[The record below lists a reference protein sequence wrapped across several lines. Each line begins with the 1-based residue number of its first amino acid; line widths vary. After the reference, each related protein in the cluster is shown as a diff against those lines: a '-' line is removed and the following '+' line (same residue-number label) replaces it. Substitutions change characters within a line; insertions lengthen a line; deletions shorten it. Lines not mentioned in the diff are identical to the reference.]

1 MFINASLVASALAV
15 KEKETGTIEQ
25 LLMTP
30 AQTGEMLLAKTSPVL
45 VLMMVVMA
53 ASLIVGILVFGVPVR
68 GSLWL
73 FVIAG
78 VLRSPRGDWHRGHDR
93 NLFEIAAAGAIV
105 DVLRQ
110 PADYFA
116 FGSDLTAGE
125 HARFSSEAFLHRPV
139 ALLSE
144 DNPGGHP
151 EGCSVEC
158 IVAQSSRLVRF
169 CNHSVLCE
177 CVALPET
184 VILVVG
190 EANDKR
196 QR

>member
-15 KEKETGTIEQ
+15 QGEGNWHDRTA
-25 LLMTP
+25 LMTP

-45 VLMMVVMA
+45 AVMMVVMA
-53 ASLIVGILVFGVPVR
+53 ASLIIGILVFGVPVR
-68 GSLWL
+68 GSLWM

-78 VLRSPRGDWHRGHDR
+78 VLRSPRGDRHWRHDS
-93 NLFEIAAAGAIV
+93 NLLEIAAAGAVVNIL
-105 DVLRQ
+105 DL
-110 PADYFA
+110 PPNYFA
-116 FGSDLTAGE
+116 LGSDLTAGE

-139 ALLSE
+139 ALLGE
-144 DNPGGHP
+144 DNPGGDP

-158 IVAQSSRLVRF
+158 IVAQSSRLVHF

-190 EANDKR
+190 EANGKR